1 MAINT
6 PRINL
11 IKSFNFIREFQGNI
25 IKNTDV
31 KLQKRGANIDQSAYD
46 TDVSPS
52 EIAEK
57 IELNNIRIQ
66 RTKNLQDR
74 FIDTYR

>member
-25 IKNTDV
+25 IKNTNV